1 MSELNLHMA
10 VVAAKRKQSHFKNVL
25 PVYLLCIVYVF
36 VVVSCGLIHFVKRPP
51 PDKDK
56 QSGGGCLLVFF

>member
-1 MSELNLHMA
+1 MSEFNLHMA

-56 QSGGGCLLVFF
+56 QRGDVCWVFF